1 MMTVDSIVRGT
12 LVKRF
17 RQAFNKREKDSMQ
30 QGYMAVFDR
39 FPELQELQDEFQ
51 RVADVLL
58 AVIRSGG
65 TIFACGNGGSASDA
79 EHIVGE
85 LMKGFLLSRP
95 VPTEFREQ
103 LVGAY
108 GCERGNSLADRLQRG
123 IRAVSLV
130 GHPALS
136 TAYANDMAADMI
148 FAQQVYG
155 LGKPGDALIG
165 LSSSGNSPNVV
176 QAFEVAGMLGIHRIG
191 FTGETGGRLL
201 SLCDFCLRVPAREAY
216 RVQEY
221 HLPLYHALCACLEET
236 LYGPE

>member
-1 MMTVDSIVRGT
+1 M
-12 LVKRF
+12 
-17 RQAFNKREKDSMQ
+17 E
-30 QGYMAVFDR
+30 VFSR
-39 FPELQELQDEFQ
+39 IPELQAVQGEFQ
-51 RVADVLL
+51 RIADVLL
-58 AVIRSGG
+58 EVVRSGG

-85 LMKGFLLSRP
+85 LMKGFLLPRP
-95 VPTEFREQ
+95 VPAEFRGS
-103 LVGAY
+103 LCKAY
-108 GCERGNSLADRLQRG
+108 GNERGNSLADRLQRG

-201 SLCDFCLRVPAREAY
+201 GLCDLCLRVPAREAY

-236 LYGPE
+236 LYGSD